1 MNLNFQTEE
10 RNFKRQKRNHR
21 RDVFLRAAK
30 KFHRKFSHCCWGAGD
45 SLVRHASLSWVLRNE
60 RELWQIGVQ
69 NYGFLQVDSCLQK
82 ALYVKNCYSW
92 HPGIRHALI
101 HIFPSKGLGTHSQ
114 LLRKNSGNASKVRK
128 KPQNQTPKKAE
139 STHTHTHPSHFSPH
153 YCLNTCDKSASW
165 EAAR

>member
-45 SLVRHASLSWVLRNE
+45 SLVHHASLSWVLRNE
-60 RELWQIGVQ
+60 RGLWQVGVQ

-82 ALYVKNCYSW
+82 APCVKNCYFW
-92 HPGIRHALI
+92 HPWIRHALI
-101 HIFPSKGLGTHSQ
+101 HIFPSKDLGTHSQ
-114 LLRKNSGNASKVRK
+114 LLRKSSGNASKVRK

-139 STHTHTHPSHFSPH
+139 STPPPSATFPSII
-153 YCLNTCDKSASW
+153 A
-165 EAAR
+165 